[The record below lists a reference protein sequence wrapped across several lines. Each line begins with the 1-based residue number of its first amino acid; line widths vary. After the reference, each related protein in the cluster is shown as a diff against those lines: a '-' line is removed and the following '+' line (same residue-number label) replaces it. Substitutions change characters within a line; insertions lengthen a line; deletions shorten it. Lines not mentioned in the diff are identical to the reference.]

1 MSVCDE
7 IVVLHLGRVIARDS
21 PARIASDPAVVRA
34 YFGADA

>member
-7 IVVLHLGRVIARDS
+7 IVVLHLDKVIARDS
-21 PARIASDPAVVRA
+21 PDRIAADPAVVRA